1 MVRICPECGKESPDI
16 SNFCIECGAEFESN
30 LGFDKYINQNTIDI
44 LDSTNLSN
52 EEYKN
57 ILNEIINH
65 AKAKYN
71 NLMSESSS
79 DKEDIFPLDDVKF
92 IAQSFAA
99 LSFKNEVS
107 DYGHY
112 GFNLIEIDERLN
124 SSLQIFAIIKQLA
137 HHLLAEILE
146 NVLVY
151 VLDVEKDDEL
161 ESVVAAT
168 FKFEAP
174 RLMDEYCACMTQE
187 YFIPYGFQNY
197 NSFYEFY
204 DNVVDKNSDDVIF
217 YLNLAN
223 SLAQDVIYILK
234 EFIDD
239 KLREKI
245 RIQFKVDSISTD
257 HGSVGLNNLI
267 TLEENEKINSITSI
281 TLKVPIEVF
290 LNDKGSYDDILDE
303 YKDKFNS
310 VNNPN

>member
-1 MVRICPECGKESPDI
+1 MVRICPKCGEKSPDI

-30 LGFDKYINQNTIDI
+30 LGFDKYINQKTIDI
-44 LDSTNLSN
+44 LESTKLSE

-57 ILNEIINH
+57 ILNDIIDN
-65 AKAKYN
+65 AKLNYN
-71 NLMSESSS
+71 KLISESSFTKK
-79 DKEDIFPLDDVKF
+79 DMFPLDDVKF
-92 IAQSFAA
+92 IAQSFAS
-99 LSFKNEVS
+99 LSFKTDGL

-124 SSLQIFAIIKQLA
+124 SSLQIFTIIKELA

-161 ESVVAAT
+161 ESIVATT

-187 YFIPYGFQNY
+187 YFIPYGSQNY

-204 DNVVDKNSDDVIF
+204 DNVVDKNSEEVIF

-223 SLAQDVIYILK
+223 SLAHDVIYILNK
-234 EFIDD
+234 FIDD

-245 RIQFKVDSISTD
+245 KIQFKVDDIPND
-257 HGSVGLNNLI
+257 NISVGLNNLI
-267 TLEENEKINSITSI
+267 LLKEDEKINSITSI

-290 LNDKGSYDDILDE
+290 LEDKSSYNDILDD
-303 YKDKFNS
+303 YKDKFYS
-310 VNNPN
+310 INNPH

>member
-1 MVRICPECGKESPDI
+1 MGRICPKCGEESPDI
-16 SNFCIECGAEFESN
+16 SNFCINCGTEFESD
-30 LGFDKYINQNTIDI
+30 LGFDKYINQKTIDI
-44 LDSTNLSN
+44 LESANLSE
-52 EEYKN
+52 EEYKD
-57 ILNEIINH
+57 ILNEIIDN
-65 AKAKYN
+65 AKVRYDK
-71 NLMSESSS
+71 LISESSF
-79 DKEDIFPLDDVKF
+79 DEEDIFPLDDVKF
-92 IAQSFAA
+92 IAQSFAS
-99 LSFKNEVS
+99 LSFKNEGLE
-107 DYGHY
+107 YGHY

-124 SSLQIFAIIKQLA
+124 SSLQIFAIIKELA

-161 ESVVAAT
+161 ESVVATT

-204 DNVVDKNSDDVIF
+204 DNVVDKDSEDIIF

-223 SLAQDVIYILK
+223 SLAQDIIYILND
-234 EFIDD
+234 FIDD
-239 KLREKI
+239 DLREKI
-245 RIQFKVDSISTD
+245 RIQFKVDDISTENI
-257 HGSVGLNNLI
+257 SVGLNNLI
-267 TLEENEKINSITSI
+267 TLEEEEKINSITSI

-290 LNDKGSYDDILDE
+290 LKDKGSYDDILDD
-303 YKDKFNS
+303 YKDKFYS